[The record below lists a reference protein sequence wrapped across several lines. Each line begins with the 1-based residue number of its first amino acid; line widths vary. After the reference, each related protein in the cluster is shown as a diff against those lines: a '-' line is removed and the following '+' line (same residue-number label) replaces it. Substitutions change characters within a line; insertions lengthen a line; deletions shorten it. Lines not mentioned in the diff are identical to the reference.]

1 MIKGLARFARAV
13 APDTAPLRN
22 SPGYRRL
29 WTGDIF
35 ATFGRHLIQV
45 AVPVQIYSLTHSSL
59 MVGLVSLAQL
69 VPLIGGSLVG
79 GVVVDAVDR
88 RRVILVTA
96 TCLALVGVGFAV
108 NAGLP
113 SPMLW
118 PIFVLAMLQSFVAG
132 FDSPARRAALPSV
145 VGLKQLPAAFA
156 LQQILSNL
164 SKLVG
169 PALAGVLIAA
179 FGLAPAY
186 WIYVASLSA
195 GVIAVSGLPAL
206 RPEGGG
212 RKAGWTSLKEGLGYV
227 RHQRMVRAIFLVDIN
242 AMVFGLPRALFPEI
256 GLTVLGGTAAT
267 VGLLYAAPGAGALIG
282 ALTSG
287 WVGRITHQG
296 RAVLIAVLV
305 WGAAIVG
312 FGLSHQIALA
322 LAFLMLAG
330 GSDMVSAVVR
340 NTMLQLSTPDPLR
353 GRVTSVNKAV
363 VSGGPLLG
371 DLEAGAVA
379 AATTPT
385 ISVISGGLACIVGIA
400 LIAWRYPAFQRAVVA
415 DDGELLVP
423 GGAGQGAAGATDH
436 RDDPKV
442 AP

>member
-1 MIKGLARFARAV
+1 MFKGLARFARAV
-13 APDTAPLRN
+13 VPDTAPLRN

-29 WTGDIF
+29 WSGDIF

-45 AVPVQIYSLTHSSL
+45 AVPIQIYSLTHSSL

-69 VPLIGGSLVG
+69 IPLIGGSLVG
-79 GVVVDAVDR
+79 GVVVDAFDR

-108 NAGLP
+108 NAGLT

-132 FDSPARRAALPSV
+132 FDSPARRAALPNV

-156 LQQILSNL
+156 LQQILSNT
-164 SKLVG
+164 SKLGG
-169 PALAGVLIAA
+169 PALAGVLIAG

-212 RKAGWTSLKEGLGYV
+212 RKAGWSSLREGLTYV
-227 RHQRMVRAIFLVDIN
+227 RHQRMVRSIFLVDIN
-242 AMVFGLPRALFPEI
+242 AMVFGLPRALFPAI
-256 GLTVLGGTAAT
+256 GLTVLGGSAAT

-287 WVGRITHQG
+287 WVGRITRQG

-305 WGAAIVG
+305 WGVAMVG
-312 FGLSHQIALA
+312 FGLSRHIAFA

-330 GSDMVSAVVR
+330 AADMVSAVVR
-340 NTMLQLSTPDPLR
+340 NTMLQLSTPDALR

-371 DLEAGAVA
+371 DMEAGAVA

-385 ISVISGGLACIVGIA
+385 ISVVSGGFACIVGIA
-400 LIAWRYPAFQRAVVA
+400 LIAWRYPAFHRAVA
-415 DDGELLVP
+415 ADGELLIP
-423 GGAGQGAAGATDH
+423 
-436 RDDPKV
+436 DDPADV
-442 AP
+442 AAADRRPDPTAAAP